1 MENSKGYSTHAIDA
15 EQDISWLTMET
26 GIHVDTAASQ
36 NTKQQKTALDNMKT
50 DESSLTSRRKYKENL
65 YYH

>member
-1 MENSKGYSTHAIDA
+1 MENLKGYSLHAIDA
-15 EQDISWLTMET
+15 GQDISWLIMET

-36 NTKQQKTALDNMKT
+36 NTKQQKIALDNMKT
-50 DESSLTSRRKYKENL
+50 DESFLTSRRKYKEDL